1 MDAQG
6 RPATVSELYP
16 EKWLKP
22 NHLKGPVTVK
32 IARAEV
38 EDFRMPDG
46 SHKAALVLTFEKATK
61 RLICNKT
68 QTWAAM
74 EAIGDERFAAWVGHS
89 LTLAPGI
96 GQTGKPTI
104 VVSAAPTTYGGQ

>member
-1 MDAQG
+1 MDANGKPQ
-6 RPATVSELYP
+6 TVSELYP

-22 NHLKGPVTVK
+22 HHLKSPVTVR

-38 EDFRMPDG
+38 EEFRMPDG
-46 SHKAALVLTFEKATK
+46 SHKNALVLTFEKATK

-68 QTWAAM
+68 QVHAAM
-74 EAIGDERFAAWVGHS
+74 AAIGDEHFAAWVGHS
-89 LTLAPGI
+89 LTLAPGV

-104 VVSAAPTTYGGQ
+104 VISAAPTTYGGQ